1 MDLIPSGMMNATFE
15 SYMIRITSKSRII
28 YWIIIGLIVSGLALL
43 PFIYVDV
50 VVRARGYFQSETN
63 KQVIYSPVQGVVS
76 FNSILLGKRCE
87 KGDTLLKFNDNTI
100 EAQLS
105 AIERRIS
112 ENNSAIKDLETLVS
126 IKDPSIHYDTEDF
139 LTGRYLSEYLNMEVT
154 WSSQQRKFNKTRED
168 HKRNEVLYNQVLIPE
183 VEYQKSLFDYTQEQ
197 KALDRILISQ
207 KSIWQADLMT
217 RRTET
222 NSLSAEVKRLDE
234 ELNNR
239 IVTAPLAGEII
250 QSSDLQTGTMLSVN
264 QKIAELSPCGELIA
278 ICFVRPEDIGML
290 NRDQKVRIQVDALN
304 QNEWGLLDASIID
317 ISDDM
322 IVENSSA
329 YYFRLRCRPESTYL
343 ELGNG
348 VKADIKKGMS
358 FTARII
364 VTRRTLFNL
373 IFDKA
378 DKWFNPYSVKS
389 EQQS

>member
-28 YWIIIGLIVSGLALL
+28 YWIIIVLIVSGLAML

-50 VVRARGYFQSETN
+50 AVRARGYFQSETN
-63 KQVIYSPVQGVVS
+63 KQVICAPVQGVVS
-76 FNSILLGKRCE
+76 FNSILLGKKYE
-87 KGDTLLKFNDNTI
+87 KGDTLLKFDTKAI
-100 EAQLS
+100 EAQLN

-112 ENNSAIKDLETLVS
+112 ENYSAIKDLETLVG
-126 IKDPSIHYDTEDF
+126 IANPADHYDPEDF
-139 LTGRYLSEYLNMEVT
+139 LTGRYLSEYLNMEIN
-154 WSSQQRKFNKTRED
+154 WSTQQRKFNKTRDD
-168 HKRNEVLYNQVLIPE
+168 HERNELLYHQEIIP
-183 VEYQKSLFDYTQEQ
+183 VVDYQKSLYDYTQEQ

-217 RRTET
+217 RRNEAT
-222 NSLSAEVKRLDE
+222 SLSAEVKRLYE

-250 QSSDLQTGTMLSVN
+250 QSSDLQTGTMLYVN
-264 QKIAELSPCGELIA
+264 QKIAELSPRGELIA
-278 ICFVRPEDIGML
+278 ICFVSPKDIGML
-290 NRDQKVRIQVDALN
+290 NRDQKIRIQVDALN

-322 IVENSSA
+322 IVESSSS
-329 YYFRLRCRPESTYL
+329 YYFRLRCRPELMYM
-343 ELGNG
+343 ELRNG
-348 VKADIKKGMS
+348 VKADLKKGMS

-378 DKWFNPYSVKS
+378 GKWFNPYSVKT

>member
-28 YWIIIGLIVSGLALL
+28 YWIIIGLIVSGLAML

-50 VVRARGYFQSETN
+50 AVRARGYFQSETS

-76 FNSILLGKRCE
+76 FNSILLGKKYE
-87 KGDTLLKFNDNTI
+87 KGDTLLKFDTKAI
-100 EAQLS
+100 EAQLN

-112 ENNSAIKDLETLVS
+112 ENYSAIKDLETLVG
-126 IKDPSIHYDTEDF
+126 IANPADHYDPEDF
-139 LTGRYLSEYLNMEVT
+139 LTGRYLSEYLNMEIN
-154 WSSQQRKFNKTRED
+154 WSTQQRKFNKTRDD
-168 HKRNEVLYNQVLIPE
+168 HERNELLYHQEIIP
-183 VEYQKSLFDYTQEQ
+183 VVDYQKSLYDYTQEQ

-217 RRTET
+217 RRNEAT
-222 NSLSAEVKRLDE
+222 SLSAEVKRLYED
-234 ELNNR
+234 LNNR

-250 QSSDLQTGTMLSVN
+250 QSSDLQTGTMLYVN
-264 QKIAELSPCGELIA
+264 QKIAELSPRGELIA
-278 ICFVRPEDIGML
+278 ICFVSPKDIGML
-290 NRDQKVRIQVDALN
+290 NRDQKIRIQVDALN
-304 QNEWGLLDASIID
+304 QNEWGLLDANIID

-322 IVENSSA
+322 IVESSSS
-329 YYFRLRCRPESTYL
+329 YYFRLRCRPELTYM
-343 ELGNG
+343 ELRNG
-348 VKADIKKGMS
+348 VKADLKKGMS

-378 DKWFNPYSVKS
+378 GKWFNPYSVKT

>member
-15 SYMIRITSKSRII
+15 SYMIRITSESRII
-28 YWIIIGLIVSGLALL
+28 YWIIIGLVVSGLAML

-50 VVRARGYFQSETN
+50 AIRARGYFQSETN
-63 KQVIYSPVQGVVS
+63 KQVIYAPVQGVVS
-76 FNSILLGKRCE
+76 FNSILLGKRFE
-87 KGDTLLKFNDNTI
+87 KGDTLLKFDTKAT

-112 ENNSAIKDLETLVS
+112 ENNSAVKDLEKLVG
-126 IKDPSIHYDTEDF
+126 IVNTADHYDPEDF
-139 LTGRYLSEYLNMEVT
+139 LTGRYLAEYLNMEVN
-154 WSSQQRKFNKTRED
+154 WSAQQRKFNKTRID
-168 HKRNEVLYNQVLIPE
+168 HERNELLYRQEIIPA
-183 VEYQKSLFDYTQEQ
+183 VEYEKSLYDYTQEQ

-207 KSIWQADLMT
+207 KSIWQADLMS
-217 RRTET
+217 RRTEAG
-222 NSLSAEVKRLDE
+222 SLSAEVKRLRE

-250 QSSDLQTGTMLSVN
+250 QSSDLQTGTMLLGN
-264 QKIAELSPCGELIA
+264 QKIAELSPGGELIA
-278 ICFVRPEDIGML
+278 VCFVSPKDIGML
-290 NRDQKVRIQVDALN
+290 KRDQRVRIQVDALN

-322 IVENSSA
+322 IVESSSA
-329 YYFRLRCRPESTYL
+329 YYFRLRCRPELTYM
-343 ELGNG
+343 ELRNG
-348 VKADIKKGMS
+348 VRADLKKGMS

-373 IFDKA
+373 ILDKA
-378 DKWFNPYSVKS
+378 DKWVNPYSVKT

>member
-50 VVRARGYFQSETN
+50 VVRARGYFQSETT
-63 KQVIYSPVQGVVS
+63 KQVIYAPVQGLVS
-76 FNSILLGKRCE
+76 FNSILLGKRFE
-87 KGDTLLKFNDNTI
+87 KGDTLLKFETKAID
-100 EAQLS
+100 AQLS
-105 AIERRIS
+105 AIERSIS
-112 ENNSAIKDLETLVS
+112 ENNSAIKDLETLVN
-126 IKDPSIHYDTEDF
+126 IANPADHYDSGDF
-139 LTGRYLSEYLNMEVT
+139 LTGRYLSEYLNMEIN
-154 WSSQQRKFNKTRED
+154 WSAQQKKFNKTRDD
-168 HKRNEVLYNQVLIPE
+168 HERNELLYRQEIIPE

-207 KSIWQADLMT
+207 KSTWQADLMM
-217 RRTET
+217 RKTET
-222 NSLSAEVKRLDE
+222 NSLSAEVKRLIE

-239 IVTAPLAGEII
+239 VITAPLAGEII
-250 QSSDLQTGTMLSVN
+250 QSFDLQTGTILTIN

-278 ICFVRPEDIGML
+278 ICFVSPEDIGML
-290 NRDQKVRIQVDALN
+290 NKNQKVRIQVDALN

-322 IVENSSA
+322 IVESSSL
-329 YYFRLRCRPESTYL
+329 YYFRLRCRPESTYM
-343 ELGNG
+343 ELKNG
-348 VKADIKKGMS
+348 IKADLKKGMS

-364 VTRRTLFNL
+364 ITRRTLYNL

-378 DKWFNPYSVKS
+378 DRWFNPYSVKR
-389 EQQS
+389 EH

>member
-1 MDLIPSGMMNATFE
+1 MDLIPSGMINATFE

-28 YWIIIGLIVSGLALL
+28 YWIIIGLIVSGLAML

-50 VVRARGYFQSETN
+50 AVRARGYFQSETS

-76 FNSILLGKRCE
+76 FNSILLGKKYE
-87 KGDTLLKFNDNTI
+87 KGDTLLKFDTKAI
-100 EAQLS
+100 EAQLN

-112 ENNSAIKDLETLVS
+112 ENYSAIKDLETLVG
-126 IKDPSIHYDTEDF
+126 IANPADHYDTEDF
-139 LTGRYLSEYLNMEVT
+139 LTGRYLSEYLNMEIN
-154 WSSQQRKFNKTRED
+154 WSAQLRKFNKTRDD
-168 HKRNEVLYNQVLIPE
+168 HERNALLYRQEIIPA
-183 VEYQKSLFDYTQEQ
+183 VDYQKSLYDYTQEQ

-217 RRTET
+217 RRNEAT
-222 NSLSAEVKRLDE
+222 SLSAEVKRLYE

-250 QSSDLQTGTMLSVN
+250 QSSDMQTGTMLTIN
-264 QKIAELSPCGELIA
+264 QKIAELSPRGELIA
-278 ICFVRPEDIGML
+278 ICFVSPKDIGML
-290 NRDQKVRIQVDALN
+290 NRDQKIRIQVDALN
-304 QNEWGLLDASIID
+304 QNEWGLLDANIID

-322 IVENSSA
+322 IVESSSS
-329 YYFRLRCRPESTYL
+329 YYFRLRCRPELTYMQL
-343 ELGNG
+343 RNG
-348 VKADIKKGMS
+348 VKADLKKGMS

-378 DKWFNPYSVKS
+378 GKWFNPYSVKT